1 MKSRRTMTARTA
13 RALQF
18 GCATAALVALLVGC
32 RRTSGSEAGE
42 SPPAARAEGQRL
54 ILDSASPQLAALATA
69 PVTEAAPLAVRM
81 TGRLVWN
88 EDVTVR
94 IFSPFAGRVLGVQL
108 DVGRR
113 VAPGD
118 VLATIAAPDFGQA
131 QADARRAAADL
142 ALAERTLT
150 RLRDLLQH
158 GVVAQKDVDAA
169 DADLSRARAEQ
180 QRATARL
187 QLYGG
192 DSTSVTQVFP
202 LKTPLGGTV
211 VERNINPGQE
221 VRPDQMLANAPQ
233 LFAPLFVVTDPTRL
247 WIQLDLSER
256 DVSELRPGAP
266 LDVRAQAWPDRSLR
280 GTVVLV
286 SGAVDP
292 VTRTVKVRGAIEN
305 PGGQLKAEMLATA
318 TTIGAR
324 RAGIEVPT
332 AAVLLEGDAHV
343 VFVEEARGRYRRCQV
358 QVGTEQN
365 GFVPVTGDLR
375 PGQQVVTGGSL
386 LLEQLFQLASTS

>member
-1 MKSRRTMTARTA
+1 MN
-13 RALQF
+13 
-18 GCATAALVALLVGC
+18 
-32 RRTSGSEAGE
+32 
-42 SPPAARAEGQRL
+42 
-54 ILDSASPQLAALATA
+54 
-69 PVTEAAPLAVRM
+69 
-81 TGRLVWN
+81 GRLVWN

-94 IFSPFAGRVLGVQL
+94 IFSPFAGRVLGVQV

-113 VAPGD
+113 VAPSD
-118 VLATIAAPDFGQA
+118 ALATIAAPDFGQA
-131 QADARRAAADL
+131 QADAHRAAADL
-142 ALAERTLT
+142 ALAERTTT

-169 DADLSRARAEQ
+169 DADLARARIEQ
-180 QRATARL
+180 QRANARL

-202 LKTPLGGTV
+202 LRTPLGGTV

-233 LFAPLFVVTDPTRL
+233 LFAPLFVVTDPGRL

-256 DVSELRPGAP
+256 DVPELLPGAP
-266 LDVRAQAWPDRSLR
+266 LDVRAQAWPDRSFP

-286 SGAVDP
+286 SSAVDP
-292 VTRTVKVRGAIEN
+292 STRTVKVRGTVDN
-305 PGGQLKAEMLATA
+305 PDGRLKAEMLATA
-318 TTIGAR
+318 TAIGAR
-324 RAGIEVPT
+324 SAGPAVPA

-358 QVGTEQN
+358 RVGLEQD
-365 GFVPVTGDLR
+365 GLVPVTGDLR
-375 PGQQVVTGGSL
+375 PGERVVTGGSL
-386 LLEQLFQLASTS
+386 LLEQLFQLAPTS